1 MITIRQW
8 KVHPNE
14 YTHLISTFRF
24 QFAGSDPES
33 QRGPGTEIMAEQ
45 VVWPDSSL
53 GCPQEGM
60 LYAQVLTP
68 GYLIRLAFG
77 KHEFEYHASKRT
89 SIFYCENPTSPA
101 PGTLAGI

>member
-1 MITIRQW
+1 MSTPTSSVPFDSNLQD
-8 KVHPNE
+8 
-14 YTHLISTFRF
+14 LIQKAKEDLAQRLSLP
-24 QFAGSDPES
+24 SS
-33 QRGPGTEIMAEQ
+33 QINLLVAEQ